1 MSRSLTS
8 AKVKTQRKP
17 AKRGLNGSSAADVVK
32 LEALSPDQAAALN
45 AFYKNR
51 AAADI
56 EIAGQPAKIAAAWPR
71 AQMDDQPPC
80 VLRARVGDHTAELHV
95 PLSLVGQVLATVE
108 PTARLENLLPPHA
121 ALLLEAALAYELD
134 WLEAKLQAPMEL
146 VTIEEQTPPASISPF
161 NLVLSVDGHAMD
173 CALSL
178 SDGALLARLGAL
190 LDEAV
195 SGRPP
200 LPATLPLSV
209 RLWRDVLTIN
219 LGEAKGLQP
228 GDVVLF
234 AEQAATV
241 LIIGDKLVAPAG
253 ITAAGPQLLA
263 VPVAI
268 AGSKWEWM
276 MGQDTGATG
285 QTLDDAT
292 LEDLP
297 IALAFEIGR
306 KTMPLGDV
314 RQLTAGAV
322 VQLDATGQGVD
333 ILANGKRV
341 GQGEMVRIGE
351 SLGVRVIRMF
361 DNA

>member
-1 MSRSLTS
+1 MSRPLTS

-17 AKRGLNGSSAADVVK
+17 AKRSRNGTSAADGVK

-51 AAADI
+51 PAADI
-56 EIAGQPAKIAAAWPR
+56 ELAGQPAKIAAAWPK
-71 AQMDDQPPC
+71 AQIGDQPSC
-80 VLRARVGDHTAELHV
+80 VLRARIGDHTAELRI
-95 PLSLVGQVLATVE
+95 PLSPVGEVLATVE
-108 PTARLENLLPPHA
+108 PTARLENLLPSHA
-121 ALLLEAALAYELD
+121 ALLLEAALADELD

-146 VTIEEQTPPASISPF
+146 VTIEEQTPSAGLSPF
-161 NLVLSVDGHAMD
+161 NLVLSIDGHAVD
-173 CALSL
+173 CALWL
-178 SDGALLARLGAL
+178 SDDALLARLSAL

-195 SGRPP
+195 SGEPP
-200 LPATLPLSV
+200 LPTTLPLPV

-219 LGEAKGLQP
+219 LSEAKGLQS

-241 LIIGDKLVAPAG
+241 LIIGDKLIAPAG
-253 ITAAGPQLLA
+253 MTAAGPQLLA

-276 MGQDTGATG
+276 MGQDTGTAG

-297 IALAFEIGR
+297 IALAFEVGR

-322 VQLDATGQGVD
+322 VQLDATGQCVD